1 MAPEY
6 SIKIMSNS
14 IRLIF
19 TLVLVLFNSVAFA
32 QLGNAPL
39 RIGKPLPDQ
48 LELSD
53 TSMVWI
59 AVNFENVSSPSF
71 ALGDLSIW
79 YEDSSNAARNDF
91 FGFRPFDQAADGKTS
106 YLVGLA
112 LPVGN
117 HKINRISG
125 VSSKILIAG
134 TMWFRVE
141 IPITVPTVGKH
152 YYLGN
157 ISIKNIETKNKKFQR
172 SGDPFPLIDQ
182 MVSGFGNSTL
192 RITLSD
198 HMESDISH
206 IKRVFPT
213 VAVLQSAVFEKNIIS
228 EIKVPY
234 ALGQGLDPLTVR
246 ATSPRRTGNETALA
260 DRDSQVPDQVAQ
272 PAAATHS
279 QAVPPETS
287 FASNL
292 DMQHVPQRM
301 SESMKRLYALYQGA
315 KQTKAL
321 AISGYGALGMGY
333 GADAMKSAVDNC
345 ERLGKPCALYAVDG
359 KVVWDPYLPLA
370 QAAKLE
376 QEKTAASTAKLQPT
390 GFANIDDFEAV
401 PKLGP
406 KGKELYVEWLSK
418 PAPKAVAIS
427 DKGAIARGYGNNA
440 VAAAVK
446 TCESFGRP
454 CRIYALNGDVVFE
467 PFPAVHDTPL
477 PMPSNYAEIHN
488 INAPPYATL
497 SQRTQY
503 VSWLEKPIPKTI
515 AINDNGSLFSA
526 YGGDSM
532 VVALENCKKSNRP
545 CKLYAVD
552 STVVFTPFPAVHSAT
567 LPEPT
572 SFASLTDRDALPKA
586 SVAGRNNYDQWL
598 QRPKPKAF
606 AISEKGATSYRI
618 GPDSMA
624 ESLNGC
630 EKFGSACRLYA
641 VDDLVVFKPFG
652 GP

>member
-1 MAPEY
+1 M
-6 SIKIMSNS
+6 
-14 IRLIF
+14 F
-19 TLVLVLFNSVAFA
+19 TLVLVLFNSLAFA

-39 RIGKPLPDQ
+39 RIGKPLPAQ
-48 LELSD
+48 LELND
-53 TSMVWI
+53 TSMVWM
-59 AVNFENVSSPSF
+59 AVTFENVSSPSF
-71 ALGDLSIW
+71 ALGDLSVW

-134 TMWFRVE
+134 AMWFRVE
-141 IPITVPTVGKH
+141 IPLTVPAAGKH

-182 MVSGFGNSTL
+182 MLSGFSNSTL
-192 RITLSD
+192 RMTLSD
-198 HMESDISH
+198 QMEYDISQ
-206 IKRVFPT
+206 IKRMFRT
-213 VAVLQSAVFEKNIIS
+213 VAALQSAVFEKAIIP

-246 ATSPRRTGNETALA
+246 ATLPRPTGGATAA
-260 DRDSQVPDQVAQ
+260 TDKDNQVPDQVAQ
-272 PAAATHS
+272 PMVAVHS
-279 QAVPPETS
+279 QVIPAETS
-287 FASNL
+287 FANNL
-292 DMQHVPQRM
+292 DIQYVPQRM
-301 SESMKRLYALYQGA
+301 SESMRRVYALYQGA

-321 AISGYGALGMGY
+321 AISGYGALGIGY
-333 GADAMKSAVDNC
+333 GADAMRSAVDNC
-345 ERLGKPCALYAVDG
+345 ERLGKPCALYAVDD
-359 KVVWDPYLPLA
+359 KVVWNPDLPLA

-376 QEKTAASTAKLQPT
+376 QDKFSALTANLQPT
-390 GFANIDDFEAV
+390 GFAAIDDFEAV
-401 PKLGP
+401 PKLGA

-446 TCESFGRP
+446 TCESFGRT
-454 CRIYALNGDVVFE
+454 CKIYALNSDVVFE
-467 PFPAVHDTPL
+467 PFPAVHDTAA
-477 PMPSNYAEIHN
+477 PMSSNYAEIHSLD
-488 INAPPYATL
+488 APPYAAS
-497 SQRTQY
+497 SQRSQY
-503 VSWLEKPIPKTI
+503 ASWLEKPVPKAI
-515 AINDNGSLFSA
+515 AVNDSGGLFGA

-532 VVALENCKKSNRP
+532 VVALDNCKKVNRP

-572 SFASLTDRDALPKA
+572 NFAAVTDRDALPNVSA
-586 SVAGRNNYDQWL
+586 AGRNNYDLWL